1 MNQQI
6 PDITAEALARQL
18 TTKAIGRS
26 LLALDCTESTNLT
39 AAELAPVSNHGL
51 VVVADHQTGGR
62 GRNGRA
68 WFSPPQRN
76 LYFSILL
83 KPTCAPSLVPQL
95 SIVAALSMHTALL
108 SLLPELPVAVKW
120 PNDIWID
127 GRKACGILCTM
138 SALGNATEY
147 AVLGL
152 GLNVNTALEELPPE
166 LRDTAT
172 SLRIASGHP
181 CDRCHVLATF
191 LNTFEQDFTQWLA
204 AGSLE
209 PFMERW
215 NQASLLDGHPVTAE
229 HGHDTIAGTARG
241 ITPQG
246 QLRLETNGTITL
258 ISAGDVARLRL

>member
-1 MNQQI
+1 MNHAI
-6 PDITAEALARQL
+6 PDITAETLASLL

-26 LLALDCTESTNLT
+26 LLALDSTESTNLT
-39 AAELAPVSNHGL
+39 AAELASVSNHGL

-83 KPTCAPSLVPQL
+83 KPSCPPAIVPQL
-95 SIVAALSMHTALL
+95 SIVAALSMHTALF
-108 SLLPELPVAVKW
+108 SLLPELPIAVKW

-138 SALGNATEY
+138 SAIGETTEY

-152 GLNVNTALEELPPE
+152 GLNINTTLEELPPE
-166 LRDTAT
+166 LHDTAT
-172 SLRIASGHP
+172 SLRIASSHP

-191 LNTFEQDFTQWLA
+191 LNTFEQDYTQWLA
-204 AGSLE
+204 ACSLE
-209 PFMERW
+209 PFMPRW
-215 NQASLLDGHPVTAE
+215 NHASLLDGHPVTAE
-229 HGHDTIAGTARG
+229 HGHSTIAGTARG
-241 ITPQG
+241 ITPEG